1 MSTIKAKYFKH
12 DCNAR
17 NDDKLTALRI
27 EHGPAGY
34 GVYFMILERL
44 REEENYQGQMT
55 DRYIRALAYDFHAE
69 ASLIRTVIQDF
80 GLFEVD
86 EQAGTFHSPRFDEEM
101 QFMEN
106 LSKTRREAI
115 NQRWAGRNDEK
126 TAETNTAT
134 GGQQEQKN
142 TNEKKSDTNESQ
154 NEYKSNDFV
163 SLFNPPPTTP
173 LNKIK
178 YNNNDLTEGNKK
190 GDENE
195 GKPNTNESQNEYNC
209 MDPQKPRPFTMP
221 DETPEAQ
228 NLRDRLKAVDWPESW
243 VDEFMRLADYG
254 RDNDAPAIKYLALY
268 EHDRMEY
275 APTDNT
281 PTNIMTW
288 LRAKER
294 RREIQPLENHTILV
308 LRRLKPLNVADSVKI
323 MMLQWIETSPGKK
336 ERQAR
341 TETLNTA
348 ITDIGKGKINNPDA
362 FLISR
367 TKR

>member
-1 MSTIKAKYFKH
+1 MSNKTKYFRH
-12 DCNAR
+12 DSNAR

-27 EHGPAGY
+27 EQGPAGY

-44 REEENYQGQMT
+44 REEDNYSGQLT
-55 DRYIRALAYDFHAE
+55 ERYIRALAYDFHAE

-86 EQAGTFHSPRFDEEM
+86 EQAGTFHSPRFDVEM
-101 QFMEN
+101 QYMEN
-106 LSKTRREAI
+106 LSRTRQEAAAR
-115 NQRWAGRNDEK
+115 RWNETAEK
-126 TAETNTAT
+126 TAAKEGEPNKAKE
-134 GGQQEQKN
+134 GQQKTENANAQKN
-142 TNEKKSDTNESQ
+142 DANAYENGCKSS
-154 NEYKSNDFV
+154 DFA
-163 SLFNPPPTTP
+163 SLFNSPPTPPSITEH
-173 LNKIK
+173 NRM
-178 YNNNDLTEGNKK
+178 NMTEGNIKAEN
-190 GDENE
+190 DEMQMHTKNDANASTT
-195 GKPNTNESQNEYNC
+195 G
-209 MDPQKPRPFTMP
+209 KPRPFTMP

-254 RDNDAPAIKYLALY
+254 RDSDAPAIKYLALY

-348 ITDIGKGKINNPDA
+348 ITDIGKGKINNPEA
-362 FLISR
+362 FLVSQ
-367 TKR
+367 TKKQ

>member
-106 LSKTRREAI
+106 LSRTRQEAAAR
-115 NQRWAGRNDEK
+115 RWNE
-126 TAETNTAT
+126 TAEKEGETNKVTE
-134 GGQQEQKN
+134 GQQEPKNANAQKN
-142 TNEKKSDTNESQ
+142 DANAYENGCKSS
-154 NEYKSNDFV
+154 DFA
-163 SLFNPPPTTP
+163 SLFTPPPTTP

-190 GDENE
+190 AENDEMQMHTKNDA
-195 GKPNTNESQNEYNC
+195 NASAI
-209 MDPQKPRPFTMP
+209 QKPRPFIMP

-348 ITDIGKGKINNPDA
+348 ITDIGKGKINNPEA
-362 FLISR
+362 FLVSQ
-367 TKR
+367 TKKQ